1 MAMVLRD
8 SVLENMSYADWTV
21 PLRPKV
27 QGTWNLHRFFD
38 HSRPLDFFIA
48 CSSVSGV
55 CGNAGQAQYAAG
67 NTYQDALAQHRR
79 AQGLKAVSVNLG
91 IMRDVGA
98 IAETAGV
105 GNNLS
110 QWEDV
115 LGIREPAFH
124 ALVKSLIAR
133 QRGDDDGGSSA
144 CPAQVCTGLGSA
156 DLIAAHGLSLPYYFS
171 DPRLGPLAVT
181 SAAAAAAQSTSASGG
196 AGEQGTSLASRLAA
210 AGGPEQAG
218 EVILDALVRKVADML
233 QIPASEVDPGR
244 PMYRYGVDSL
254 VALEVRNWITREL
267 KANVALLEILA
278 AVPMA
283 AFAAKIAEKSKLVA
297 GPE

>member
-8 SVLENMSYADWTV
+8 SVIENMSYSDWTAA
-21 PLRPKV
+21 LRPKV
-27 QGTWNLHRFFD
+27 QGTHNLHQFFGP
-38 HSRPLDFFIA
+38 SRPLDFFIA
-48 CSSVSGV
+48 CSSVSGA
-55 CGNAGQAQYAAG
+55 CGNAGQANYAAG

-79 AQGLKAVSVNLG
+79 ARGLKAVSVNLG

-115 LGIREPAFH
+115 IGIREPAFH

-133 QRGDDDGGSSA
+133 QRDGDKDGNEA
-144 CPAQVCTGLGSA
+144 CPSQVCTGLGSA
-156 DLIAAHGLSLPYYFS
+156 DLIAAHGLSLPYYFA

-181 SAAAAAAQSTSASGG
+181 SASAQAS
-196 AGEQGTSLASRLAA
+196 A
-210 AGGPEQAG
+210 AGGDGQGASLAARLGEASGPEEAG
-218 EVILDALVRKVADML
+218 EVILEALVHKVADML
-233 QIPASEVDPGR
+233 QIPASEVDAGR

-283 AFAAKIAEKSKLVA
+283 AFAAKIAEKSKLV
-297 GPE
+297 GGVE